1 MHPLR
6 IHVVFNAHSGTAAG
20 LTPASLRERFA
31 AAGFDAT
38 IDSDTARP
46 LSERAQEAASSPADI
61 IAAAGGDGTVTAV
74 ASALRGRDKVLAVLP
89 LGTANLLAR
98 DLAVPLDIEEAISTL
113 RDMQPRTID
122 IGEVNGRLFLHKV
135 VIGFAPAVAAGREH
149 LRDNP
154 DFGTRLSFLRFF
166 WRRLTHPHDL
176 RVTLQRDGADNTE
189 TLRVRS
195 IAVANNAYDEEVGRF
210 FSRRRLDRGL
220 LTIYALRHL
229 GLFDLLRLVVG
240 MAVGRWRDDEAL
252 IIHEARDVRLS
263 TQRRLVQAMV
273 DGEVEKIRPPLDFRI
288 HPHALT
294 VLAPVAQP
302 GETADEGEIA
312 SAPHHERASA

>member
-1 MHPLR
+1 MHPFR
-6 IHVVFNAHSGTAAG
+6 IHVVFNANSGTAAG
-20 LTPASLRERFA
+20 LTPASLGERFA

-38 IDSDTARP
+38 IDSDTDRP
-46 LSERAQEAASSPADI
+46 LQERAQEAASSQADI
-61 IAAAGGDGTVTAV
+61 VVAAGGDGTVTAV
-74 ASALRGRDKVLAVLP
+74 ASALRGRDKTLAILP

-98 DLAVPLDIEEAISTL
+98 DLAVPLDAEEAIATL

-122 IGEVNGRLFLHKV
+122 IGEVNGRVFLHKV

-149 LRDNP
+149 LRDSP
-154 DFGTRLSFLRFF
+154 GFGTRLSFLRFF
-166 WRRLTHPHDL
+166 WRRLTHPQDL

-195 IAVANNAYDEEVGRF
+195 IAVANNAYDEELGRF

-229 GLFDLLRLVVG
+229 GLLDLLRLVTG

-252 IIHEARDVRLS
+252 IIHEAHEVRLS
-263 TQRRLVQAMV
+263 TQRRLVQAMI

-288 HPHALT
+288 HPQALT

-302 GETADEGEIA
+302 GETAEDCAIA
-312 SAPHHERASA
+312 SAPFQERASA